1 LVRASLAV
9 CCALLVMAES
19 ASAAGFTAYVT
30 SSSTGNVTPISTL
43 TNTAGNPIATT
54 SPVAIA
60 ITPDGKTAYVVNNA
74 NDLQDGTVTPID
86 LATGA
91 TGAPIAAGKDPVAI
105 AITPNGATAYVVN
118 GVGVNKVTPIT
129 IATNKAQTPISLP
142 AGTNPD
148 AIAITPDGTSAYV
161 VGFNGGT
168 NDAGSVIPITLS
180 TGKANPAIS
189 AGNNPGTIAITPN
202 GTTAYVT
209 SPGFSG
215 GHTNIVTPI
224 AIATNT
230 AGTPIAVGNVP
241 EGIAI
246 TPDGQTAYV
255 TDNDD
260 GTVTPITLA
269 TNTPDNPIDL
279 GVETNPTA
287 IAITPDGET
296 AYVVDSD
303 GVVPITLA
311 TGTPGNPIPVS
322 GAQHIAIAPP
332 PPLATTT
339 TVGCAAG
346 SVSIG
351 SSVSCTVQVSNGT
364 SSPPT
369 GVATLHSSASG
380 SFTACNLVAG
390 ADDTAGCTFTYTPL
404 ALGPGS
410 SSSDTITGSYSGDK
424 ANAASSGTTTLTLT
438 PAVTSTTVS
447 CSSASTH
454 VDNPVNCN
462 VQVSY
467 PQGVHDLPSGGI
479 PMHSSG
485 SGSFTA
491 CRLGPAHGTS
501 ADCSTKYTPSGV
513 GSQSRVDTIT
523 ARFRGN
529 ASNATSSDT
538 TTMKVL
544 AAEKPIV
551 SKLSLSGVAKRAA
564 RLSLTVAAGL
574 EAPALKS
581 LVLTPPRGISLSR
594 VHKLLSKGIAVR
606 SVAGGKLEF
615 LAKVA
620 HGALTI
626 TLAQAAAKLKLVIAF
641 PALVVSQT
649 LAREAAHGK
658 VKTLTF
664 KLDVTDTSGHTTKFT
679 LKAKPKNA

>member
-1 LVRASLAV
+1 MRASLAG
-9 CCALLVMAES
+9 CCALLVLTGS

-30 SSSTGNVTPISTL
+30 SSSGNVTPISTL

-74 NDLQDGTVTPID
+74 NDLQNGTVTPID

-91 TGAPIAAGKDPVAI
+91 VGAPIAAGKDPVAI

-118 GVGVNKVTPIT
+118 GVGFNAVTPIT
-129 IATNKAQTPISLP
+129 IATNTARTPISLP

-148 AIAITPDGTSAYV
+148 AIAITPDGASAYV
-161 VGFNGGT
+161 VGFNGGQ
-168 NDAGSVIPITLS
+168 NDAGSVTPITLS

-189 AGNNPGTIAITPN
+189 AGDNPGTIAITPN

-209 SPGFSG
+209 SPGFQG
-215 GHTNIVTPI
+215 EHTNIVTPI

-230 AGTPIAVGNVP
+230 AGMPIAVGNGP

-260 GTVTPITLA
+260 GTVTPITIA

-279 GVETNPTA
+279 GTETNPTA
-287 IAITPDGET
+287 IAITPDGQT

-311 TGTPGNPIPVS
+311 TDHPGNPIPVS

-332 PPLATTT
+332 TPSATTT

-346 SVSIG
+346 PVSIG

-364 SSPPT
+364 SPPPT
-369 GVATLHSSASG
+369 GVATLRSSAPG
-380 SFTACNLVAG
+380 SFTACDLAAG
-390 ADDTAGCTFTYTPL
+390 ADDTAVCTFTYTPL
-404 ALGPGS
+404 ALGAGS
-410 SSSDTITGSYSGDK
+410 SSSDTITASYSGDN

-438 PAVTSTTVS
+438 SAVTSTTLS

-454 VDNPVNCN
+454 IGYPARCN
-462 VQVSY
+462 VQVSF
-467 PQGVHDLPSGGI
+467 PPGVHDPPSGGI

-491 CRLGPAHGTS
+491 CRLGPAQGAS
-501 ADCSTKYTPSGV
+501 ADCSTMYTPSGV
-513 GSQSRVDTIT
+513 GSPSRVDTIT

-538 TTMKVL
+538 TTIRVL
-544 AAEKPIV
+544 AAEKPMV
-551 SKLSLSGVAKRAA
+551 SRVSLSGVAKRAA
-564 RLSLTVAAGL
+564 RLTLTLVAGL

-594 VHKLLSKGIAVR
+594 EHKLLSKGIAIR
-606 SVAGGKLEF
+606 SIAGVKLEF
-615 LAKVA
+615 FAKVV
-620 HGALTI
+620 HRALSI
-626 TLAQAAAKLKLVIAF
+626 TLTQAAAQLKLTIAY

-649 LAREAAHGK
+649 LAREAARGK

-679 LKAKPKNA
+679 LKTKPKNA